1 MIHSKETR
9 FTTKR
14 LPIAGP
20 QPYFAEAGV
29 RQVLSGGKLDSTRRQ
44 LCPDMMKGV
53 TAGRRRKRKGLP
65 GASDIRYLKKVT
77 LNGEK

>member
-20 QPYFAEAGV
+20 QPYFPEAGV
-29 RQVLSGGKLDSTRRQ
+29 RQVLSGGKPDSTRQ
-44 LCPDMMKGV
+44 VCPVMIKRV

-65 GASDIRYLKKVT
+65 EASDIRYLKR
-77 LNGEK
+77 